1 MRHNLNE
8 DFLDSVSSSDV
19 ISSEDERREMRY
31 CIKIGDFPLI
41 EKEMR
46 QGAPQIEKV
55 YSVVKKYVD
64 NNFEFAAV
72 HETTAVFEYGE
83 PDNGDFV
90 QHRAQHDC
98 SIKDLREFMKGVP
111 DEPSFDQHEI
121 VFCDIIVSFAVTKP
135 VTFRKFSR
143 MFGHFL
149 DTTLHGLPADAE
161 VLLLERDKAPYT
173 LYKKNLKGAPV
184 VSFEIMRNL

>member
-1 MRHNLNE
+1 MRHTLNE
-8 DFLDSVSSSDV
+8 DFFDSVDNSDV

-31 CIKIGDFPLI
+31 CIKIGDFPLN

-64 NNFEFAAV
+64 NNFEFASV

-90 QHRAQHDC
+90 
-98 SIKDLREFMKGVP
+98 
-111 DEPSFDQHEI
+111 
-121 VFCDIIVSFAVTKP
+121 
-135 VTFRKFSR
+135 
-143 MFGHFL
+143 
-149 DTTLHGLPADAE
+149 
-161 VLLLERDKAPYT
+161 
-173 LYKKNLKGAPV
+173 
-184 VSFEIMRNL
+184 